1 MTPVARVLALAPLGR
16 IVVGLGWLWSLRW
29 KLPFDF
35 EPSGETV
42 GLRTWLELEV
52 EHPVFGFY
60 ADIVDAL
67 VLPNFTL
74 FAWLVFLAELA
85 VGAGLVLGISIRA
98 TAVLGL
104 LMSINLLIGLA
115 NVPGESAL
123 FYVVMILAHIAVLVL
138 PAASNFTVQDLRTA
152 AA

>member
-1 MTPVARVLALAPLGR
+1 MLAISRVLAFAPLGR
-16 IVVGLGWLWSLRW
+16 ILVGLGWLWSLRW

-35 EPSGETV
+35 EPSGDTV

-52 EHPVFGFY
+52 EHPVVGIY
-60 ADIVDAL
+60 GDLVDAL

-74 FAWLVFLAELA
+74 FAWLVFLAELV
-85 VGAGLVLGISIRA
+85 VGLGLVLGIGIRPL
-98 TAVLGL
+98 AVLGL

-123 FYVVMILAHIAVLVL
+123 VYLVMIAAHLAVLLL
-138 PAASNFTVQDLRTA
+138 PAASNLTVRNPRLA
-152 AA
+152 VA